1 MSESSN
7 SHVIAST
14 NSERD
19 SFRRPRVVV
28 LAGANRATVHQELL
42 RLRPTIEAHCDL
54 LAVDEDFTYRFSGQ
68 PIDLVVVLGGDG
80 SILQAARQMGHFQHP
95 VLGVN
100 LGRLGFLAALSPEQ
114 FIDCWP
120 SVCRGAFA
128 ITHHLMLQCM
138 VFQNGQMIKSQIG
151 LNEMAVLGGPPY
163 SMLQIDLYV
172 DSELATTYSCDGLI
186 ISTPIGST
194 AHNLSAGGPILRKN
208 LQAFVISP
216 ISPHTLTMR
225 PVVDTADRV
234 FELVMREKH
243 PSTSV
248 VVDGRVLCPLQ
259 PNLRVRVVRAQE
271 SFQLV
276 NVPGISDYVT
286 LRDKLGWS
294 GSPRGIKHP

>member
-1 MSESSN
+1 MTDP
-7 SHVIAST
+7 T
-14 NSERD
+14 NQVKRD
-19 SFRRPRVVV
+19 SLLHGGVANRPRVVV
-28 LAGANRATVHQELL
+28 LAAPDRPKVQSELQ
-42 RLRPTIEAHCDL
+42 RLRPVLEQHCEL
-54 LAVDEDFTYRFSGQ
+54 LAVDESFSYRFEGQ
-68 PIDLVVVLGGDG
+68 DIDLVVVLGGDG
-80 SILQAARQMGHFQHP
+80 SILQAARQMGHHQHP

-100 LGRLGFLAALSPEQ
+100 LGRLGFLAALSPDQ

-120 SVCRGAFA
+120 SVCRGSFA
-128 ITHHLMLQCM
+128 ITHHLMLQCF
-138 VFQNGQMIKSQIG
+138 VFQDGELIKSQIG

-225 PVVDTADRV
+225 PVVDTADRE
-234 FELVMREKH
+234 FELVVREHH

-248 VVDGRVLCPLQ
+248 VVDGRVLCPLR
-259 PNLRVRVVRAQE
+259 PEHRVRVVRAQE

-276 NVPGISDYVT
+276 NVPGFSDYVT

-294 GSPRGIKHP
+294 GSPRGIRQ